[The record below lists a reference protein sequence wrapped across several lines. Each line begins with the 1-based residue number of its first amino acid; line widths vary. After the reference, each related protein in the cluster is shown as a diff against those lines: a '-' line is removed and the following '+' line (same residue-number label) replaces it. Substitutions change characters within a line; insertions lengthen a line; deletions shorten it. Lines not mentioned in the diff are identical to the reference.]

1 MSAIRCQAK
10 DPANCSYHSPN
21 AGSIQHAK
29 YEDAKVK
36 MQEAVKMIVD
46 GRGSQSEYN
55 AYLDAKSNLEHTQG
69 AYHATPEGIAH
80 LEKEISEAEGPSQKR
95 DLEDQLEIAQ
105 YHVKEAERQN
115 GIDNEAGGSIAS
127 KDDFVYDV
135 PSYVRSGDKL
145 WPETT
150 GSKYDATLNTRAI
163 ATKLSADLKE
173 AQRGGYLPRHLKFK
187 VSPDSSSRNI
197 RVTIIGASQA
207 QIYDEVEN
215 NNGYSVPTS
224 QADELQIRV
233 GNLTDAYN
241 RKQFDSVE
249 GRVNRT
255 KYWSSVEFERDS
267 DKSNRVEREKAA
279 TAKRKAKALAANS

>member
-1 MSAIRCQAK
+1 MSKIRCQAK
-10 DPANCSYHSPN
+10 DPANCSYHNPN

-29 YEDAKVK
+29 YEDAQNK
-36 MQEAVKMIVD
+36 MQEAVVMIVD

-55 AYLDAKSNLEHTQG
+55 AYLDAKSNLDHAQA

-80 LEKEISEAEGPSQKR
+80 LEKKISEAENQSQKR

-127 KDDFVYDV
+127 KDDFVYEV
-135 PSYVRSGDKL
+135 PKYTRSGDDL

-150 GSKYDATLNTRAI
+150 GSKYDATLNTRTI
-163 ATKLSADLKE
+163 ATKLSADFKE

-187 VSPDSSSRNI
+187 VSPNSSSRNI

-207 QIYDEVEN
+207 QIYDEIEN
-215 NNGYSVPTS
+215 NNGYSVPS
-224 QADELQIRV
+224 SNADELQIRV
-233 GNLTDAYN
+233 KNLTDAYN
-241 RKQFDSVE
+241 RKQDDTVE
-249 GRVNRT
+249 GRTNRT
-255 KYWSSVEFERDS
+255 NYWSSVEFERDF
-267 DKSNRVEREKAA
+267 DKSNRIEREKASA
-279 TAKRKAKALAANS
+279 AKRKAKMLTTNN